1 MNLFLELLLILL
13 LARIFSEGA
22 ERLGQ
27 PAAVG
32 ELLAG
37 MGIALAA
44 GLLGTNASFL
54 QDLTTSESLTQV
66 AEVGIFFLML
76 LAGIELNLQEL
87 RENYKGSISVA
98 IGGAALP
105 LLLGFGL
112 GWAILPDSPL
122 KDVQSMLIG
131 VSMAITSVPAN
142 IKVLTEFGLFH
153 SRVGQTMVAAAIVD
167 DVLGLF
173 LLAVLTS
180 MIQTG
185 GLPDFIAMSLLLV
198 KVILFFVITIS
209 LGVHV
214 YPRVSRGLKGLQS
227 AALEFSALMGVGL
240 GYGVLAEALGI
251 HWILGAFMAGLFF
264 EPSRVGQ
271 KAYQE
276 INLIAVAITRGFLGP
291 IFFASIGFHVNID
304 VVLYFPW
311 LVLAVI
317 LIAFLG
323 KLLGAGVPARLSG
336 LSQREAASV
345 GVGMSSRGAVELI
358 VLSIAAEAGIFL
370 QGEADHGIVAHLF
383 SALVLMGVMTTL
395 LSPIILKRILPP
407 APPKRARDG

>member
-37 MGIALAA
+37 IVIALAA
-44 GLLGTNASFL
+44 GLFGPDIQFL
-54 QDLTTSESLTQV
+54 TELTTSETLAQV
-66 AEVGIFFLML
+66 AQVGIFFLML

-87 RENYKGSISVA
+87 GQNYKGSISVA
-98 IGGAALP
+98 IGGAVLP
-105 LLLGFGL
+105 LVLGIGL
-112 GWAILPDSPL
+112 GWFILPDFEL
-122 KDVQSMLIG
+122 KGVLSLLIG

-153 SRVGQTMVAAAIVD
+153 SKIGQTMVAAAIVD

-173 LLAVLTS
+173 LLALLTS

-185 GLPDFIAMSLLLV
+185 GMPDLMAMALLLG
-198 KVILFFVITIS
+198 KVLLFFAITGS
-209 LGVHV
+209 LGVQV

-227 AALEFSALMGVGL
+227 AALEFSALMAVGL
-240 GYGVLAEALGI
+240 GYGLLAEALGM

-291 IFFASIGFHVNID
+291 IFFASIGLHVKID
-304 VVLYFPW
+304 VFLYFPW
-311 LVLAVI
+311 LVLTVI
-317 LIAFLG
+317 FIAFLG
-323 KLLGAGVPARLSG
+323 KLVGSGVPAWHSG
-336 LSQREAASV
+336 LNTREATSV

-358 VLSIAAEAGIFL
+358 VLSIAAEAGLFL
-370 QGEADHGIVAHLF
+370 QGDPELSIVAHLF
-383 SALVLMGVMTTL
+383 SALVLMGVVTTL
-395 LSPIILKRILPP
+395 ISPMILKRILPP
-407 APPKRARDG
+407 TPPRRARNG

>member
-13 LARIFSEGA
+13 LTRIFSEGA

-27 PAAVG
+27 PAGVG
-32 ELLAG
+32 ELIAG
-37 MGIALAA
+37 MALALAA
-44 GLLGTNASFL
+44 GLFGTSLLFL
-54 QDLTTSESLTQV
+54 QDIAASETLEQV
-66 AEVGIFFLML
+66 AEVGVFFLML
-76 LAGIELNLQEL
+76 LAGIELNLEEL
-87 RENYKGSISVA
+87 RQNYKGSILVA
-98 IGGAALP
+98 IGGAAVP
-105 LLLGFGL
+105 LLLGILL
-112 GWAILPDSPL
+112 GWVILPDSEL
-122 KDVQSMLIG
+122 KGVQSMLIG

-142 IKVLTEFGLFH
+142 IKVLTEFGLLH
-153 SRVGQTMVAAAIVD
+153 SRVGQTMVAAAIFD
-167 DVLGLF
+167 DILGLF

-185 GLPDFIAMSLLLV
+185 GLPDLIALLLLV
-198 KVILFFVITIS
+198 GKVIIFFAITGS

-227 AALEFSALMGVGL
+227 AALEFSALMAVGL
-240 GYGVLAEALGI
+240 GYGMLAEALGM

-291 IFFASIGFHVNID
+291 LFFASIGLHVNFE

-311 LVLAVI
+311 LILAVI
-317 LIAFLG
+317 LIAFVG
-323 KLLGAGVPARLSG
+323 KLVGSGIPARIAG
-336 LSQREAASV
+336 LNSREAVSV

-358 VLSIAAEAGIFL
+358 VLSIAAEAGLFL
-370 QGEADHGIVAHLF
+370 QGDLDHGIVANLF
-383 SALVLMGVMTTL
+383 SALVLMGVVTTL
-395 LSPIILKRILPP
+395 ISPMILKRILPP
-407 APPKRARDG
+407 APPRRARDE